1 MITKK
6 EFSQA
11 LTDNASVAAGLVPI
25 VAPSVNGKA
34 TPCFYKVS
42 FTYSLNR
49 VFRIVH
55 KEENQSNVTLFI
67 EVITIQNTYDVN
79 PEITFITA
87 SLRQNEIAVKANNL
101 IKLTD
106 YGIKI
111 YISGNDVFFSI
122 TKNGGHVHF
131 IGANVRVTEMELPK
145 DAEEIT
151 VL

>member
-1 MITKK
+1 M
-6 EFSQA
+6 
-11 LTDNASVAAGLVPI
+11 PI

-34 TPCFYKVS
+34 NPCFYKVS
-42 FTYSLNR
+42 FNASLNK

-55 KEENQSNVTLFI
+55 KNENQFSVTVFI
-67 EVITIQNTYDVN
+67 EVITIQNTFDMN

-87 SLRQNEIAVKANNL
+87 TLQENKIKVNANNL

>member
-1 MITKK
+1 M
-6 EFSQA
+6 
-11 LTDNASVAAGLVPI
+11 PI
-25 VAPSVNGKA
+25 VSPSVNGKA

-42 FTYSLNR
+42 FAYSLNR

-55 KEENQSNVTLFI
+55 KEENQANVTLFI
-67 EVITIQNTYDVN
+67 EAITIQNTFDMN

-87 SLRQNEIAVKANNL
+87 SLRNNEIKVKANNL
-101 IKLTD
+101 LKLTD

-111 YISGNDVFFSI
+111 YISGNDVFFTA

-131 IGANVRVTEMELPK
+131 IGANVIVTEMELPQ

>member
-1 MITKK
+1 M
-6 EFSQA
+6 
-11 LTDNASVAAGLVPI
+11 PI
-25 VAPSVNGKA
+25 VSPSVNGKA

-42 FTYSLNR
+42 FAYSLNS
-49 VFRIVH
+49 VFRIIH
-55 KEENQSNVTLFI
+55 KVNQSNVTLFI
-67 EVITIQNTYDVN
+67 EAITIQNTFDMN

-87 SLRQNEIAVKANNL
+87 SLGNNEIKVKANNL
-101 IKLTD
+101 LKLTD

-111 YISGNDVFFSI
+111 YISGNDVFFTV

-131 IGANVRVTEMELPK
+131 IGANVIVTEMELPQ